1 LKTGCLLHL
10 MVTRRQRVRANG
22 SRECAPDDRLRDV
35 SNHGQHHVRPRLS
48 RRVRARPPEMRLS
61 KVSGMTG
68 LTTGISL
75 ASAVALWCA
84 TAAAQ
89 NPAQDQSFPPQQI
102 ATGAEI
108 FARNCSPCHG
118 PRMQDPESA
127 FDLRKFPPG
136 EHDRFVRSVTN
147 GKNQMPPWGDLL
159 KSDDIEALWAYVT
172 MGEKK

>member
-1 LKTGCLLHL
+1 
-10 MVTRRQRVRANG
+10 
-22 SRECAPDDRLRDV
+22 
-35 SNHGQHHVRPRLS
+35 
-48 RRVRARPPEMRLS
+48 
-61 KVSGMTG
+61 MTG
-68 LTTGISL
+68 LTTGIGL
-75 ASAVALWCA
+75 ATAVALWCA
-84 TAAAQ
+84 TAV
-89 NPAQDQSFPPQQI
+89 AQDQSFPPQQI
-102 ATGAEI
+102 AAGAEI

-159 KSDDIEALWAYVT
+159 KSEDIEELWAYVT

>member
-1 LKTGCLLHL
+1 
-10 MVTRRQRVRANG
+10 
-22 SRECAPDDRLRDV
+22 
-35 SNHGQHHVRPRLS
+35 
-48 RRVRARPPEMRLS
+48 
-61 KVSGMTG
+61 MTA
-68 LTTGISL
+68 LTTRMCL
-75 ASAVALWCA
+75 ATAVALWCA
-84 TAAAQ
+84 TSA
-89 NPAQDQSFPPQQI
+89 AQDQSFTPQQI

-127 FDLRKFPPG
+127 FDLRTFPPG

-159 KSDDIEALWAYVT
+159 KSEEIEALWAYVT

>member
-1 LKTGCLLHL
+1 LPFVLFLL
-10 MVTRRQRVRANG
+10 
-22 SRECAPDDRLRDV
+22 
-35 SNHGQHHVRPRLS
+35 
-48 RRVRARPPEMRLS
+48 PP
-61 KVSGMTG
+61 
-68 LTTGISL
+68 
-75 ASAVALWCA
+75 
-84 TAAAQ
+84 AAQ
-89 NPAQDQSFPPQQI
+89 DQIQDQIQDQSFPPQQI

-159 KSDDIEALWAYVT
+159 KGDDIEAVWAYVT